1 MLDVVEKT
9 GQKRYNYIVIVIMIM
24 GLDEDMT
31 LQEVYSTKYRFDEL
45 LYRKRWKVDG
55 IKE

>member
-45 LYRKRWKVDG
+45 LYRKRWKVDC